1 MGCVLPCN
9 DDYQEHSE
17 KEEFEV
23 EVVSEVAAP
32 AIEAVAAVPPV
43 PSVTKA
49 EEMQEQSDVTPQAK
63 TDEKAKSKNGKK
75 DLAIVTSPLKPEQ
88 VMVDVPTPMNGG
100 ATNHVKVTNTTPVR
114 NLIAKL
120 DFGDVNSVV
129 FKGTSA
135 SQKFSNKTS
144 YDLRFL
150 WVNLYNS
157 TLNLSEYTSKEKRH
171 KEVSIKDIV
180 SVVQALPVKA
190 DKRKDADKLNI
201 DLCLTISFTKGGG
214 IDVSFQS
221 KDDRDLWYST
231 LNKLMLATA

>member
-9 DDYQEHSE
+9 DDFQEHTE
-17 KEEFEV
+17 KEDLEI
-23 EVVSEVAAP
+23 EVVSEPAPLHVAAD
-32 AIEAVAAVPPV
+32 AKHEEIPV
-43 PSVTKA
+43 
-49 EEMQEQSDVTPQAK
+49 
-63 TDEKAKSKNGKK
+63 
-75 DLAIVTSPLKPEQ
+75 AIVTPAPEPELESKPEVKNQAKNAKIGKKALAIEVSPLKAEQ
-88 VMVDVPTPMNGG
+88 SSMVDVPTPMNSGPS
-100 ATNHVKVTNTTPVR
+100 NHVKVTNTTPVR

-120 DFGDVNSVV
+120 DFGDVNSIV

-135 SQKFSNKTS
+135 QQKFSNKTS
-144 YDLRFL
+144 FDPRFL

-214 IDVSFQS
+214 IDICFQS
-221 KDDRDLWYST
+221 KDDRDLWYGT

>member
-9 DDYQEHSE
+9 DDFQEHTE
-17 KEEFEV
+17 KEDLEI
-23 EVVSEVAAP
+23 EVVSEPAAP
-32 AIEAVAAVPPV
+32 PTAEAKHEEIPVAI
-43 PSVTKA
+43 
-49 EEMQEQSDVTPQAK
+49 VTPAPEPELKPEVETQPK
-63 TDEKAKSKNGKK
+63 NVKNGKK
-75 DLAIVTSPLKPEQ
+75 KLAIEVSPVKAEQ
-88 VMVDVPTPMNGG
+88 SSMVDVPTPITSGPS
-100 ATNHVKVTNTTPVR
+100 NHVKVTNTTPVR

-120 DFGDVNSVV
+120 DFGDVNSIV

-135 SQKFSNKTS
+135 QQKFSNKTS
-144 YDLRFL
+144 YDPRFL

-214 IDVSFQS
+214 IDVCFQS
-221 KDDRDLWYST
+221 KDDRDLWYGT
-231 LNKLMLATA
+231 LNKLVLATA